1 MTITYNDLYL
11 NTRQVLRAD
20 GSPAATLEAREI
32 VCFAG
37 GKSREELI
45 RDGRLYVPP
54 AIERRTAELLSRRLA
69 GEPVAYLIGEWEF
82 YGLSLDVSE
91 AVLIP
96 RVDTEVLAGETI
108 DYIGDKDARV
118 LDLCAGSGCVGLAVA
133 VNCPNAQVVLGE
145 LSEAAVRICR
155 QNIRRCDLASR
166 VTVEPLDALERPPRD
181 IGEFDCIVCNP
192 PYIPTGDI
200 ASLDPSVRDF
210 EPHLALDGGADGC
223 AFFQAVSSLWRT
235 VLRPG
240 GRLCFEVGIGQADA
254 VLRVM
259 RQNGFGDINVI
270 SDTAKIPRV
279 VYGTLWEGNI

>member
-1 MTITYNDLYL
+1 MLF
-11 NTRQVLRAD
+11 R
-20 GSPAATLEAREI
+20 S
-32 VCFAG
+32 
-37 GKSREELI
+37 
-45 RDGRLYVPP
+45 
-54 AIERRTAELLSRRLA
+54 
-69 GEPVAYLIGEWEF
+69 
-82 YGLSLDVSE
+82 
-91 AVLIP
+91 
-96 RVDTEVLAGETI
+96 
-108 DYIGDKDARV
+108 
-118 LDLCAGSGCVGLAVA
+118 
-133 VNCPNAQVVLGE
+133 
-145 LSEAAVRICR
+145 
-155 QNIRRCDLASR
+155 
-166 VTVEPLDALERPPRD
+166 
-181 IGEFDCIVCNP
+181 
-192 PYIPTGDI
+192 GDI

>member
-1 MTITYNDLYL
+1 M
-11 NTRQVLRAD
+11 
-20 GSPAATLEAREI
+20 
-32 VCFAG
+32 
-37 GKSREELI
+37 
-45 RDGRLYVPP
+45 
-54 AIERRTAELLSRRLA
+54 
-69 GEPVAYLIGEWEF
+69 
-82 YGLSLDVSE
+82 
-91 AVLIP
+91 
-96 RVDTEVLAGETI
+96 
-108 DYIGDKDARV
+108 